1 MALIKPQFE
10 LSKDMIGKKGI
21 VTNENYK
28 KLPLNK
34 VRDWFKLNGWKV
46 NQVIK
51 SPITGAGGNE
61 EFFIYCE
68 K

>member
-1 MALIKPQFE
+1 MIKPQFE

-28 KLPLNK
+28 KIAINK

-51 SPITGAGGNE
+51 SPITGAAGNE